1 MLSMSEGL
9 LSDLLVVELGRDVAG
24 PYCGKILAGC
34 GAEVIKIEPLAGDPA
49 RSAGPFKDDDP
60 HPEKSGRFL
69 HLNGGKKSITLDLEA
84 ASGRGL
90 FKRLLAQ
97 ADILID
103 NLGYGVLAGMGLEYA
118 AIAAANPGLIIVAI
132 TYYGQD
138 GPYRAFAA
146 SELTAYSMSGYQY
159 LTGDP
164 DREPVRPNFALAQ
177 YQGGAQAAT
186 GAMAALMARD
196 AMDIGQLVDVSI
208 VEATCFSHGSL
219 SAGLNLGMVYR
230 RAGSRNLNFHPKFQY
245 PSVTL
250 PCKDGYVHVHFA
262 PADPQLLA
270 VLMEEPKLGA
280 PELWDTPMGHADDF
294 DALCLPW
301 LARYDKRE
309 VVQRAQEL
317 RHPFTEV
324 LTVGELFDDEQFKAR
339 GMFVGVEHP
348 VVGTVTQVGPPIRS
362 TETEWRVARAPL
374 LGEHNDE
381 IYCGRLGLSREE
393 LVILSENKVI

>member
-1 MLSMSEGL
+1 MSDGL
-9 LSDLLVVELGRDVAG
+9 LSDLLVLELGRDVAG

-49 RSAGPFKDDDP
+49 RSAGPFQGDDP

-69 HLNGGKKSITLDLEA
+69 HLNGGKKSITLDLHS
-84 ASGRGL
+84 ASGRQL
-90 FKRLLAQ
+90 FKRLLAD
-97 ADILID
+97 ADILVD
-103 NLGYGVLAGMGLEYA
+103 NLGPGALADLGLGYA
-118 AIAAANPGLIIVAI
+118 ALAAANPRLIIVAI
-132 TYYGQD
+132 TFYGQD
-138 GPYRAFAA
+138 GPYRDFKAG
-146 SELTAYSMSGYQY
+146 ELTAYSMSGYQY

-164 DREPVRPNFALAQ
+164 NREPVRPNFPLAQ
-177 YQGGAQAAT
+177 YQGGTQAAT

-196 AMDIGQLVDVSI
+196 FMDIGQLVDVSI

-219 SAGLNLGMVYR
+219 SAAMNLGMVYK

-262 PADPQLLA
+262 PTDPQLLA
-270 VLMEEPKLGA
+270 VLMEEPELAG
-280 PELWDTPMGHADDF
+280 PELWETPMGHADAF

-324 LTVGELFDDEQFKAR
+324 LTVGELFDDQQFNAR
-339 GMFVGVEHP
+339 GMFVDIEHP
-348 VVGTVTQVGPPIRS
+348 VVGTVTHVGPPIRS
-362 TETEWRVARAPL
+362 TETEWRMARAPL

-381 IYCGRLGLSREE
+381 IYGGRLGLSREE
-393 LVILSENKVI
+393 LVILSESGVI